1 MNKYIKINSQK
12 KLTVF
17 IKQQVIWLD
26 VSVNNPLFVEV
37 VEGKGDFGSIKTNR
51 VFSDR
56 SRPVKSVPQVSSQ
69 HQIQNPVVRKE
80 GMVLFKPPKEKL
92 TGEKK
97 KDAYMNMFSSSWNA
111 NWRLTIRGCL
121 ICSNSW
127 RSWITFCTAFILIH
141 FSLLMYLSA

>member
-97 KDAYMNMFSSSWNA
+97 KKMP
-111 NWRLTIRGCL
+111 T
-121 ICSNSW
+121 
-127 RSWITFCTAFILIH
+127 
-141 FSLLMYLSA
+141 